1 MTLWANI
8 LKRMKSIKVK
18 KQQSGSI
25 LVISAMML
33 PLMLGC
39 LGFAYD
45 FGNLYIHKS
54 RLQNIADAAALAG
67 GRAYLESRKKQEGRD
82 TYDTMPSSG
91 VAGGGGRQVVTY
103 EISGKM
109 SVKNPDSGIHEG
121 SRHKDADRAADE
133 YILKNIVNL
142 GTSIKSDQYSHY
154 ALQSIGGGNLDAA
167 NSVGSPKTFYRIG
180 LFEEVPLHFLRLIFN
195 KKEQRVRAG
204 AIVLVDDG
212 KGIVSGQSVFDN
224 LFTVKN
230 GINLSD
236 NVAVSD
242 NSIQGTFDG
251 SIVVANDTW
260 DSSTANTYYNKT
272 FYTTGEKDSG
282 ISIADMANI
291 PNMGGK
297 AVWWNTSPRQ
307 EGGTL
312 TSGLDGIE
320 TSVPGFLNKL
330 SRIHFDLKRNCT
342 ATNQSLKDLQTVNLS
357 RYITGDT
364 NLGFHYVISDSAGIV
379 TDYFHIEKLSNKENN
394 KLVFC
399 MPRFKVPRI
408 EESDSSKDYSGGAY
422 VLIKNGNPE
431 TYYSFF
437 TEGYG
442 FINTKSTRNVVCN
455 TYVLDSDGRKIFC
468 NKKDMNGSIDFYLEE
483 WNQEAGKYNY
493 WQINTPDQNT
503 PRIGIVNS
511 LTEDTPDYT
520 KYYYNY
526 NGTYNGTEKSFTL
539 YKKRD
544 LEFLTSRKLNEA
556 QIKYS
561 NVFHW
566 EWEKDGEI
574 SLTVNGLSGDESY
587 PVYIIL
593 TGNEI
598 LTGNNEKPVK
608 IAVTASNV
616 RPLIFC
622 NLTKNEIAFS
632 INQNVSFKGV
642 IYSPF
647 AKVTNTSP
655 ANGGAGRRHFTGSII
670 STELAIEDSQV
681 SWANQNFLKND
692 EDLNAVSDVVS
703 EAQEARKQE
712 AITYAKEGLGTSA
725 AENWENPNWFGTLTS
740 EQKGEISSRWNEL
753 RLSLLRGFGLDMPDW
768 PWKEGGNTTDPNLHH
783 YSVSQSGIISEG
795 ERLRLINFRT
805 EYTMEPYMDPFNQ
818 LSLPAD
824 E

>member
-1 MTLWANI
+1 MTMWANI
-8 LKRMKSIKVK
+8 LKRLKLIKK
-18 KQQSGSI
+18 MNRQSGSI

-82 TYDTMPSSG
+82 SYDVMPTL
-91 VAGGGGRQVVTY
+91 GGRPVVTY
-103 EISGKM
+103 EVSGKM
-109 SVKNPDSGIHEG
+109 YVEG
-121 SRHKDADRAADE
+121 GGSDYHPGSNHKDTDRVADE
-133 YILKNIVNL
+133 YIKKNIVNL

-180 LFEEVPLHFLRLIFN
+180 LYEEVPLHFLRLILN
-195 KKEQRVRAG
+195 KKDQRVRAG

-212 KGIVSGQSVFDN
+212 KGIVSGKSVFDN

-230 GINLSD
+230 GIDLSD
-236 NVAVSD
+236 NVAVDSN

-260 DSSTANTYYNKT
+260 DSSNADTY
-272 FYTTGEKDSG
+272 FYTTGEKGSG
-282 ISIADMANI
+282 ISIGDMEKI

-297 AVWWNTSPRQ
+297 VVWWNTSQRQ
-307 EGGTL
+307 EEVP
-312 TSGLDGIE
+312 TSGLEGIE
-320 TSVPGFLNKL
+320 TSVTGFLNKL
-330 SRIHFDLKRNCT
+330 RKIHFDLKRNCT
-342 ATNQSLKDLQTVNLS
+342 GTAANQSLKDLQTVNLS
-357 RYITGDT
+357 RYITGDI
-364 NLGFHYVISDSAGIV
+364 NLSFHYTISNSAGLI
-379 TDYFHIEKLSNKENN
+379 TDYFHIEKLSNIENN

-399 MPRFKVPRI
+399 MPRFEKDDNR
-408 EESDSSKDYSGGAY
+408 KDYLGGAY

-431 TYYSFF
+431 EYYSFF

-442 FINTKSTRNVVCN
+442 FKNSKSGNSIVCN
-455 TYVLDSDGRKIFC
+455 TYVLDSEGRKIFC
-468 NKKDMNGSIDFYLEE
+468 NKKDLNGNIDFYLEE
-483 WNQEAGKYNY
+483 LVQSNDSVEYKY
-493 WQINTPDQNT
+493 WQINEAKNNDKN
-503 PRIGIVNS
+503 IYILKNE
-511 LTEDTPDYT
+511 TEEALDYT
-520 KYYYNY
+520 KYYFND
-526 NGTYNGTEKSFTL
+526 NGTTKSFTL
-539 YKKRD
+539 NKKRD
-544 LEFLTSRKLNEA
+544 FKFLTSRKLNEA

-574 SLTVNGLSGDESY
+574 SLTVNGLTGDENY

-593 TGNEI
+593 TGNEG
-598 LTGNNEKPVK
+598 TPVK
-608 IAVTASNV
+608 ISVTASNQ

-622 NLTKNEIAFS
+622 NLTKNEITFS
-632 INQNVSFKGV
+632 INQNISFKGV

-681 SWANQNFLKND
+681 SWANQSFLKND
-692 EDLNAVSDVVS
+692 EDLNAVSDTAS

-712 AITYAKEGLGTSA
+712 AIEYAKKGLGNISD
-725 AENWENPNWFGTLTS
+725 ENWENPNWFGTLTA
-740 EQKGEISSRWNEL
+740 ERQKEISDTWNSL
-753 RLSLLRGFGLDMPDW
+753 RQSLLRGFGLDMPDW
-768 PWKEGGNTTDPNLHH
+768 PWKDGGKTTDSDLHH
-783 YSVSQSGIISEG
+783 YSISNSGIISEG

-818 LSLPAD
+818 LSLGD

>member
-8 LKRMKSIKVK
+8 LKRLKLIKK
-18 KQQSGSI
+18 MNRQSGSI

-91 VAGGGGRQVVTY
+91 VGGGGGRQVVTY
-103 EISGKM
+103 EASGKM
-109 SVKNPDSGIHEG
+109 SVKDSDSGIHEG

-195 KKEQRVRAG
+195 KREQRVRAG

-364 NLGFHYVISDSAGIV
+364 NLGFHYTISDSAGLL
-379 TDYFHIEKLSNKENN
+379 TDYFHIEKFSNIENN

-399 MPRFKVPRI
+399 MPRF
-408 EESDSSKDYSGGAY
+408 EESDSKKDYRGGAY

-442 FINTKSTRNVVCN
+442 FKNSKSGNSIVCN
-455 TYVLDSDGRKIFC
+455 TYVLDSDNRKIFC
-468 NKKDMNGSIDFYLEE
+468 NKKDLNGNIDFYLEE
-483 WNQEAGKYNY
+483 LVQSDDSVEYKY
-493 WQINTPDQNT
+493 WQINEAKNNDKN
-503 PRIGIVNS
+503 IYILKNE
-511 LTEDTPDYT
+511 TEEAPDYT
-520 KYYYNY
+520 KYYYND
-526 NGTYNGTEKSFTL
+526 NGTEKSFTL
-539 YKKRD
+539 YKKQD
-544 LEFLTSRKLNEA
+544 FKFLTSRNLNEA

-608 IAVTASNV
+608 IAVTVSNV

-681 SWANQNFLKND
+681 SWANQNFLKYD
-692 EDLNAVSDVVS
+692 EDLNAVSDDVS

-712 AITYAKEGLGTSA
+712 AITYAKDGLGISD
-725 AENWENPNWFGTLTS
+725 EEWDNPNWFGTLTS
-740 EQKGEISSRWNEL
+740 ERKGVISSRWNEL

>member
-1 MTLWANI
+1 MTLRKKI
-8 LKRMKSIKVK
+8 SETIKSIKMLN
-18 KQQSGSI
+18 QQSGSI

-45 FGNLYIHKS
+45 FGNLYIHKA

-82 TYDTMPSSG
+82 TYDVLPTL
-91 VAGGGGRQVVTY
+91 GGREPVTY
-103 EISGKM
+103 AVTNGVGKM
-109 SVKNPDSGIHEG
+109 SGEHSGSNHN
-121 SRHKDADRAADE
+121 DADKAADE

-154 ALQSIGGGNLDAA
+154 ALQSIGGGILDAN

-180 LFEEVPLHFLRLIFN
+180 LYEQVPLHFLRLIF
-195 KKEQRVRAG
+195 KQKEQRVRAG

-212 KGIVSGQSVFDN
+212 KGTVSGKSVFDN

-236 NVAVSD
+236 NVAVDSN

-251 SIVVANDTW
+251 SIVLANDTW
-260 DSSTANTYYNKT
+260 DQSNADTY
-272 FYTTGEKDSG
+272 FYTTGEKESG
-282 ISIADMANI
+282 ILVDDMNKI

-297 AVWWNTSPRQ
+297 AVWWNTSKQ
-307 EGGTL
+307 EEVP
-312 TSGLDGIE
+312 TSGLEGIE

-330 SRIHFDLKRNCT
+330 SKIHFDLKRNCT

-364 NLGFHYVISDSAGIV
+364 NLSFHYTISNSAGLV
-379 TDYFHIEKLSNKENN
+379 THYFHIEKSFNLENN

-399 MPRFKVPRI
+399 RPRFDED
-408 EESDSSKDYSGGAY
+408 EEDDSKKDYRGRAY

-431 TYYSFF
+431 EYYFYS

-442 FINTKSTRNVVCN
+442 FQNTKSTNNIVCN

-468 NKKDMNGSIDFYLEE
+468 NKKDANGNIDFYLEK
-483 WNQEAGKYNY
+483 WNPESEKYNY
-493 WQINTPDQNT
+493 WQINKSDQNT
-503 PRIGIVNS
+503 PGIFIINN
-511 LTEDTPDYT
+511 LTEDTNDYT
-520 KYYYNY
+520 KYYFNE
-526 NGTYNGTEKSFTL
+526 NETTKSFTL
-539 YKKRD
+539 NKKRD
-544 LEFLTSRKLNEA
+544 LEFLTSRKLNES

-574 SLTVNGLSGDESY
+574 SLTVNGLTGDESY

-593 TGNEI
+593 TGNEG
-598 LTGNNEKPVK
+598 TPVK
-608 IAVTASNV
+608 IAVTASNQ
-616 RPLIFC
+616 RPLVFC

-655 ANGGAGRRHFTGSII
+655 TNGGTGRRHFTGSII
-670 STELAIEDSQV
+670 TTELDVQDSQV
-681 SWANQNFLKND
+681 SWANQNFLTND
-692 EDLNAVSDVVS
+692 EDLNAVSDIAS
-703 EAQEARKQE
+703 EAQEARKQKAVE
-712 AITYAKEGLGTSA
+712 YARNGLNISV
-725 AENWENPNWFGTLTS
+725 ENWENPNYFGTLTL
-740 EQKGEISSRWNEL
+740 EQQNSIIETWNSL
-753 RLSLLRGFGLDMPDW
+753 RLSLLRGYGLDMPDW
-768 PWKEGGNTTDPNLHH
+768 PWKDGGKPTDPDMHH
-783 YSVSQSGIISEG
+783 YSISQSGIVSEG

-805 EYTMEPYMDPFNQ
+805 EYTMEPYRDPFNE
-818 LSLPAD
+818 LSLSD

>member
-1 MTLWANI
+1 MTLWTNV
-8 LKRMKSIKVK
+8 LKRKKLIKEM

-25 LVISAMML
+25 LVITAMML
-33 PLMLGC
+33 PFMLGC

-45 FGNLYIHKS
+45 FGNLYIHKA

-67 GRAYLESRKKQEGRD
+67 GRAYLESRKKQDGRD
-82 TYDTMPSSG
+82 TYDRMPSE
-91 VAGGGGRQVVTY
+91 GGGRQPVTY
-103 EISGKM
+103 EASGKM
-109 SVKNPDSGIHEG
+109 YVGDDGEG
-121 SRHKDADRAADE
+121 DESNNLHPGSNHKDADKAADE
-133 YILKNIVNL
+133 YIKKNVVNL
-142 GTSIKSDQYSHY
+142 GTNIKSDQYSHY

-180 LFEEVPLHFLRLIFN
+180 LYEQVPLHFLRLIFN
-195 KKEQRVRAG
+195 QKEQRVRAG

-212 KGIVSGQSVFDN
+212 KGIVSGKSVFDN

-236 NVAVSD
+236 NVAVDSN

-251 SIVVANDTW
+251 SIVLANDTW
-260 DSSTANTYYNKT
+260 DQSNADTY
-272 FYTTGEKDSG
+272 FYTTGEKESG
-282 ISIADMANI
+282 ISIEDMDNI

-297 AVWWNTSPRQ
+297 AVWWNTSERQ
-307 EGGTL
+307 DGVPN
-312 TSGLDGIE
+312 SGLEGIE
-320 TSVPGFLNKL
+320 TNVPGFLNKL
-330 SRIHFDLKRNCT
+330 SKIHFDLKRNCT
-342 ATNQSLKDLQTVNLS
+342 GTGTNQSLKNLQTVNLS

-364 NLGFHYVISDSAGIV
+364 NLGLHYTISNDAGLV
-379 TDYFHIEKLSNKENN
+379 TNYFHIEKFSNIENN

-399 MPRFKVPRI
+399 IPRF
-408 EESDSSKDYSGGAY
+408 EEDVSRKDYLGGAY

-431 TYYSFF
+431 EYYSFF

-442 FINTKSTRNVVCN
+442 FKNTKSNNNIVCN

-468 NKKDMNGSIDFYLEE
+468 NKKDLNGNIDFYLEE
-483 WNQEAGKYNY
+483 WNPESGQYNY
-493 WQINTPDQNT
+493 WQINKPDQNT
-503 PRIGIVNS
+503 PGIGIDNS
-511 LTEDTPDYT
+511 LTENTDDYT
-520 KYYYNY
+520 KYYFND
-526 NGTYNGTEKSFTL
+526 NGITKNFTL

-544 LEFLTSRKLNEA
+544 LKFLTSRKLNEA

-574 SLTVNGLSGDESY
+574 SLTVNGLSGDENY

-593 TGNEI
+593 TGNEG
-598 LTGNNEKPVK
+598 TPVN

-616 RPLIFC
+616 RPLVFC

-655 ANGGAGRRHFTGSII
+655 ANGGTGRRHFTGSII
-670 STELAIEDSQV
+670 TNDLDVQDPQV

-692 EDLNAVSDVVS
+692 EDLNAVSDDAS

-712 AITYAKEGLGTSA
+712 AVKYAKNGLGISD
-725 AENWENPNWFGTLTS
+725 EDWDNPNWFGTLTN
-740 EQKGEISSRWNEL
+740 ERKGEINSRWNEL
-753 RLSLLRGFGLDMPDW
+753 RLSLLRGYGLDMPDW

-783 YSVSQSGIISEG
+783 YSISHSGIISEG

-818 LSLPAD
+818 LSLPPD